1 MSSDIKIKVQSFGR
15 FLSNMVMPNIGA
27 FIAWGIITALFIP
40 TGWLPNETLA
50 KLVGPMI
57 TYLLPLLIGYTGG
70 KLVGGERGGVVGA
83 ITTMGVIVGAD
94 MPMFLG
100 SMIAGPLGGWCI
112 KHFDRWVDGKIKSGF
127 EMLVNNF
134 SAGII
139 GMILAILAFL
149 GIGPIVE
156 ALSKML
162 AAGVN
167 FMVVHDMLPLASIF
181 VEPAKILFLNNA
193 INHGIFSPLG
203 IQQSHELGKSIF
215 FLIEANPGPGMGVL
229 LAYMFF
235 GRGSAKQSAGGA
247 AIIHFLGGIH
257 EIYFP
262 YVLMNPRLILAVI
275 LGGMTGV
282 FTLTILGGGLVSP
295 ASPGSILAVLAMTPK
310 GAYFANIAGVC
321 AAMAVSFVVSAIL
334 LKTSKVKEED
344 DIEAATRRMQDM
356 KAESKGASP
365 LSAGDVTNDLSHVRK
380 IIVACDA
387 GVFMSSDIK
396 IKVQSFGRFL
406 SNMVM
411 PNIGAFIAWGI
422 ITALFIPTGWLP
434 NETLAKLV
442 GPMITY
448 LLPLLIGYTGGK
460 LVGGERGGVVGA
472 ITTMGVIVGADM
484 PMFLGSMI
492 AGPLG
497 GWCIKHFDRWVDGKI
512 KSGFEM
518 LVNNFSAGI
527 IGMILAILAFLGIGP
542 IVEALSKMLAAGVNF
557 MVVHDMLPLASI
569 FVEPAKILFLNNAIN
584 HGIFSPLGIQQ
595 SHELGK
601 SIFFLIEANP
611 GPGMGVLLAYMF
623 FGRGS
628 AKQSAGGAA
637 IIHFLGGIHEIY
649 FPYVL
654 MNPRLILAVILGGM
668 TGVFTLTIL
677 GGGLVSPASPGSI
690 LAVLAMTPKG
700 AYFANI
706 AGVCA
711 AMAVS
716 FVVSAILLKTS
727 KVKEEDDIEAATR
740 RMQDMK
746 AESKGASPLSAGD
759 VTNDLSHVR
768 KIIVACD
775 AGMGSSA
782 MGAGVLRK
790 KIQDA
795 GLSQISVTNSAIN
808 NLPPDVDLV
817 ITHRDLTE
825 RAMRQ
830 VPQAQ
835 HISLTNF
842 LDSGL
847 YTSLTERLVAA
858 QRHTANEEKV
868 KDSLKDSFDDSS
880 ANLFKLGAE
889 NIFLGRKAATKEEA
903 IRFAGEQL
911 VKGGYVEPEYV
922 QAMLDREK
930 LTPTYLG
937 ESIAVPHGT
946 VEAKDRVLKTGVVF
960 CQYPEGVRFGEEEDD
975 IARLVIGIAARN
987 NEHIQV
993 ITSLTNALDDES
1005 VIERLAHTTSVDEV
1019 LELLA
1024 GRK

>member
-1 MSSDIKIKVQSFGR
+1 MSSDFKIKVQSFGR

-40 TGWLPNETLA
+40 TGWLPSETLA

-57 TYLLPLLIGYTGG
+57 TYLLPLLIGFTGG
-70 KLVGGERGGVVGA
+70 RLVGGDRGGVVGA

-100 SMIAGPLGGWCI
+100 AMIAGPLGGWAI
-112 KHFDRWVDGKIKSGF
+112 KKFDVWVDGKIKSGF

-149 GIGPIVE
+149 GIGPAVE
-156 ALSKML
+156 VLSKVL

-282 FTLTILGGGLVSP
+282 FTLSVLGGGLVSP

-310 GAYFANIAGVC
+310 GAYFANIAAIC

-344 DIEAATRRMQDM
+344 DIEAATRRMHDM
-356 KAESKGASP
+356 KSESKGVATP
-365 LSAGDVTNDLSHVRK
+365 LSAGDVS
-380 IIVACDA
+380 
-387 GVFMSSDIK
+387 
-396 IKVQSFGRFL
+396 
-406 SNMVM
+406 
-411 PNIGAFIAWGI
+411 
-422 ITALFIPTGWLP
+422 
-434 NETLAKLV
+434 
-442 GPMITY
+442 
-448 LLPLLIGYTGGK
+448 
-460 LVGGERGGVVGA
+460 
-472 ITTMGVIVGADM
+472 
-484 PMFLGSMI
+484 
-492 AGPLG
+492 
-497 GWCIKHFDRWVDGKI
+497 
-512 KSGFEM
+512 
-518 LVNNFSAGI
+518 
-527 IGMILAILAFLGIGP
+527 
-542 IVEALSKMLAAGVNF
+542 
-557 MVVHDMLPLASI
+557 
-569 FVEPAKILFLNNAIN
+569 
-584 HGIFSPLGIQQ
+584 
-595 SHELGK
+595 
-601 SIFFLIEANP
+601 
-611 GPGMGVLLAYMF
+611 
-623 FGRGS
+623 
-628 AKQSAGGAA
+628 
-637 IIHFLGGIHEIY
+637 
-649 FPYVL
+649 
-654 MNPRLILAVILGGM
+654 
-668 TGVFTLTIL
+668 
-677 GGGLVSPASPGSI
+677 
-690 LAVLAMTPKG
+690 
-700 AYFANI
+700 
-706 AGVCA
+706 
-711 AMAVS
+711 
-716 FVVSAILLKTS
+716 
-727 KVKEEDDIEAATR
+727 
-740 RMQDMK
+740 
-746 AESKGASPLSAGD
+746 
-759 VTNDLSHVR
+759 NDLSHVR

-790 KIQDA
+790 KVQDA
-795 GLSQISVTNSAIN
+795 GLTHISVTNSAIN
-808 NLPPDVDLV
+808 SLPGDVDLV
-817 ITHRDLTE
+817 ITPRDLTE

-847 YTSLTERLVAA
+847 YSSLTERLVAA
-858 QRHTANEEKV
+858 QRHTDNEVKV
-868 KDSLKDSFDDSS
+868 RDSLKDSFDANDSH
-880 ANLFKLGAE
+880 LFKLGAE
-889 NIFLGRKAATKEEA
+889 NIFLGRTASHKEEA

-922 QAMLDREK
+922 DAMLEREK

-960 CQYPEGVRFGEEEDD
+960 CQYPDGVRFGEEEDD

-993 ITSLTNALDDES
+993 ITSLTNALDDET
-1005 VIERLAHTTSVDEV
+1005 VIERLSQTTSVEEV
-1019 LELLA
+1019 LALLN
-1024 GRK
+1024 K

>member
-70 KLVGGERGGVVGA
+70 KLVGGERGGVGGA

-100 SMIAGPLGGWCI
+100 SMIAGPLGGWAI
-112 KHFDRWVDGKIKSGF
+112 KKFDVWVDGKIKSGF

-149 GIGPIVE
+149 GIGPAVE
-156 ALSKML
+156 VLSKIL

-167 FMVVHDMLPLASIF
+167 FMVAHEMLPLASIF

-282 FTLTILGGGLVSP
+282 FTLTILNGGLVSP

-310 GAYFANIAGVC
+310 GAYFANIAAII
-321 AAMAVSFVVSAIL
+321 AAMAVSFVVAAVL

-356 KAESKGASP
+356 KAQSKGSATP
-365 LSAGDVTNDLSHVRK
+365 LAAGDV
-380 IIVACDA
+380 A
-387 GVFMSSDIK
+387 
-396 IKVQSFGRFL
+396 
-406 SNMVM
+406 
-411 PNIGAFIAWGI
+411 
-422 ITALFIPTGWLP
+422 
-434 NETLAKLV
+434 
-442 GPMITY
+442 
-448 LLPLLIGYTGGK
+448 
-460 LVGGERGGVVGA
+460 
-472 ITTMGVIVGADM
+472 
-484 PMFLGSMI
+484 
-492 AGPLG
+492 
-497 GWCIKHFDRWVDGKI
+497 
-512 KSGFEM
+512 
-518 LVNNFSAGI
+518 
-527 IGMILAILAFLGIGP
+527 
-542 IVEALSKMLAAGVNF
+542 
-557 MVVHDMLPLASI
+557 
-569 FVEPAKILFLNNAIN
+569 
-584 HGIFSPLGIQQ
+584 
-595 SHELGK
+595 
-601 SIFFLIEANP
+601 
-611 GPGMGVLLAYMF
+611 
-623 FGRGS
+623 
-628 AKQSAGGAA
+628 
-637 IIHFLGGIHEIY
+637 
-649 FPYVL
+649 
-654 MNPRLILAVILGGM
+654 
-668 TGVFTLTIL
+668 
-677 GGGLVSPASPGSI
+677 
-690 LAVLAMTPKG
+690 
-700 AYFANI
+700 
-706 AGVCA
+706 
-711 AMAVS
+711 
-716 FVVSAILLKTS
+716 
-727 KVKEEDDIEAATR
+727 
-740 RMQDMK
+740 
-746 AESKGASPLSAGD
+746 
-759 VTNDLSHVR
+759 NDLSHVR

-790 KIQDA
+790 KVQDA
-795 GLSQISVTNSAIN
+795 GLSNISVTNCAIN

-847 YTSLTERLVAA
+847 YTSLTERLVSA
-858 QRHTANEEKV
+858 QRHTDNEEKV
-868 KDSLKDSFDDSS
+868 RDSLKDSFDASDT
-880 ANLFKLGAE
+880 NLFKLGAE

-903 IRFAGEQL
+903 ILFAGEQL

-930 LTPTYLG
+930 LTSTYLG

-946 VEAKDRVLKTGVVF
+946 IEAKDRVLKTGIVF
-960 CQYPEGVRFGEEEDD
+960 CQYPEGVRFGEEEDEV
-975 IARLVIGIAARN
+975 ARLVIGIAARN

-1005 VIERLAHTTSVDEV
+1005 VIERLAKTTSVEEV
-1019 LELLA
+1019 LTLLKA
-1024 GRK
+1024 

>member
-100 SMIAGPLGGWCI
+100 SMIAGPLGGWAI
-112 KHFDRWVDGKIKSGF
+112 KKFDVWVDGKIKSGF

-149 GIGPIVE
+149 GIGPAVE
-156 ALSKML
+156 VLSKIL

-167 FMVVHDMLPLASIF
+167 FMVAHDMLPLASIF

-203 IQQSHELGKSIF
+203 IQQSHDLGKSIF

-282 FTLTILGGGLVSP
+282 FTLTLLNGGLVSP

-310 GAYFANIAGVC
+310 GAYFANIAAIV
-321 AAMAVSFVVSAIL
+321 AAMAVSFVVSAVL

-356 KAESKGASP
+356 KAQSKGGATP
-365 LSAGDVTNDLSHVRK
+365 LAAGDV
-380 IIVACDA
+380 A
-387 GVFMSSDIK
+387 
-396 IKVQSFGRFL
+396 
-406 SNMVM
+406 
-411 PNIGAFIAWGI
+411 
-422 ITALFIPTGWLP
+422 
-434 NETLAKLV
+434 
-442 GPMITY
+442 
-448 LLPLLIGYTGGK
+448 
-460 LVGGERGGVVGA
+460 
-472 ITTMGVIVGADM
+472 
-484 PMFLGSMI
+484 
-492 AGPLG
+492 
-497 GWCIKHFDRWVDGKI
+497 
-512 KSGFEM
+512 
-518 LVNNFSAGI
+518 
-527 IGMILAILAFLGIGP
+527 
-542 IVEALSKMLAAGVNF
+542 
-557 MVVHDMLPLASI
+557 
-569 FVEPAKILFLNNAIN
+569 
-584 HGIFSPLGIQQ
+584 
-595 SHELGK
+595 
-601 SIFFLIEANP
+601 
-611 GPGMGVLLAYMF
+611 
-623 FGRGS
+623 
-628 AKQSAGGAA
+628 
-637 IIHFLGGIHEIY
+637 
-649 FPYVL
+649 
-654 MNPRLILAVILGGM
+654 
-668 TGVFTLTIL
+668 
-677 GGGLVSPASPGSI
+677 
-690 LAVLAMTPKG
+690 
-700 AYFANI
+700 
-706 AGVCA
+706 
-711 AMAVS
+711 
-716 FVVSAILLKTS
+716 
-727 KVKEEDDIEAATR
+727 
-740 RMQDMK
+740 
-746 AESKGASPLSAGD
+746 
-759 VTNDLSHVR
+759 NDLSHVR

-790 KIQDA
+790 KVHDA
-795 GLSQISVTNSAIN
+795 GLSNISVTNCAIN

-847 YTSLTERLVAA
+847 DTSLTERLVAA
-858 QRHTANEEKV
+858 QRHTDNEEKV
-868 KDSLKDSFDDSS
+868 RDSLKDSFDASDT
-880 ANLFKLGAE
+880 NLFKLGAE

-903 IRFAGEQL
+903 ILFAGEQL

-930 LTPTYLG
+930 LTSTYLG

-946 VEAKDRVLKTGVVF
+946 IEAKDRVLKTGIVF
-960 CQYPEGVRFGEEEDD
+960 CQYPEGVRFGEEEDEV
-975 IARLVIGIAARN
+975 ARLVIGIAARN

-1005 VIERLAHTTSVDEV
+1005 VIERLAKTTSVEEV
-1019 LELLA
+1019 LTLLKA
-1024 GRK
+1024 

>member
-100 SMIAGPLGGWCI
+100 SMIAGPLGGWAI
-112 KHFDRWVDGKIKSGF
+112 KKFHVWVDGKIKSGF

-149 GIGPIVE
+149 GIGPAVE
-156 ALSKML
+156 VLSKIL

-167 FMVVHDMLPLASIF
+167 FMVAHEMLPLASIF

-282 FTLTILGGGLVSP
+282 FTLTILNGGLVSP

-310 GAYFANIAGVC
+310 GAYFANIAAII
-321 AAMAVSFVVSAIL
+321 AAMAVSFVVAAVL

-356 KAESKGASP
+356 KAQSKGGATP
-365 LSAGDVTNDLSHVRK
+365 LAAGDV
-380 IIVACDA
+380 A
-387 GVFMSSDIK
+387 
-396 IKVQSFGRFL
+396 
-406 SNMVM
+406 
-411 PNIGAFIAWGI
+411 
-422 ITALFIPTGWLP
+422 
-434 NETLAKLV
+434 
-442 GPMITY
+442 
-448 LLPLLIGYTGGK
+448 
-460 LVGGERGGVVGA
+460 
-472 ITTMGVIVGADM
+472 
-484 PMFLGSMI
+484 
-492 AGPLG
+492 
-497 GWCIKHFDRWVDGKI
+497 
-512 KSGFEM
+512 
-518 LVNNFSAGI
+518 
-527 IGMILAILAFLGIGP
+527 
-542 IVEALSKMLAAGVNF
+542 
-557 MVVHDMLPLASI
+557 
-569 FVEPAKILFLNNAIN
+569 
-584 HGIFSPLGIQQ
+584 
-595 SHELGK
+595 
-601 SIFFLIEANP
+601 
-611 GPGMGVLLAYMF
+611 
-623 FGRGS
+623 
-628 AKQSAGGAA
+628 
-637 IIHFLGGIHEIY
+637 
-649 FPYVL
+649 
-654 MNPRLILAVILGGM
+654 
-668 TGVFTLTIL
+668 
-677 GGGLVSPASPGSI
+677 
-690 LAVLAMTPKG
+690 
-700 AYFANI
+700 
-706 AGVCA
+706 
-711 AMAVS
+711 
-716 FVVSAILLKTS
+716 
-727 KVKEEDDIEAATR
+727 
-740 RMQDMK
+740 
-746 AESKGASPLSAGD
+746 
-759 VTNDLSHVR
+759 NDLSHVR

-790 KIQDA
+790 KVQDA
-795 GLSQISVTNSAIN
+795 GLSNISVTNSAIN

-847 YTSLTERLVAA
+847 YTSLTERLVSA
-858 QRHTANEEKV
+858 QRHTDNEEKV
-868 KDSLKDSFDDSS
+868 RDSLKDSFDASDT
-880 ANLFKLGAE
+880 NLFKLGAE

-903 IRFAGEQL
+903 ILFAGEQL

-930 LTPTYLG
+930 LTSTYLG

-946 VEAKDRVLKTGVVF
+946 IEAKDRVLKTGIVF
-960 CQYPEGVRFGEEEDD
+960 CQYPEGVRFGEEEDEV
-975 IARLVIGIAARN
+975 ARLVIGIAARN

-1005 VIERLAHTTSVDEV
+1005 VIERLAKTTSVEEV
-1019 LELLA
+1019 LTLLKA
-1024 GRK
+1024 

>member
-70 KLVGGERGGVVGA
+70 RLVGGDRGGVVGA

-100 SMIAGPLGGWCI
+100 AMIAGPLGGWAI
-112 KHFDRWVDGKIKSGF
+112 KHFDSWVDGKIKSGF

-149 GIGPIVE
+149 GIGPAVE
-156 ALSKML
+156 VLSKIL

-167 FMVVHDMLPLASIF
+167 FMVAHEMLPLASIF

-262 YVLMNPRLILAVI
+262 YVLMNPRLLLAVI

-282 FTLTILGGGLVSP
+282 FTLSVLNGGLVSP

-310 GAYFANIAGVC
+310 GAYFANLTAIF
-321 AAMAVSFVVSAIL
+321 AALIVSFVISSIL

-344 DIEAATRRMQDM
+344 EDIEAATRRMQDM
-356 KAESKGASP
+356 KAQSKGA
-365 LSAGDVTNDLSHVRK
+365 T
-380 IIVACDA
+380 
-387 GVFMSSDIK
+387 
-396 IKVQSFGRFL
+396 
-406 SNMVM
+406 
-411 PNIGAFIAWGI
+411 
-422 ITALFIPTGWLP
+422 
-434 NETLAKLV
+434 
-442 GPMITY
+442 
-448 LLPLLIGYTGGK
+448 
-460 LVGGERGGVVGA
+460 
-472 ITTMGVIVGADM
+472 
-484 PMFLGSMI
+484 
-492 AGPLG
+492 
-497 GWCIKHFDRWVDGKI
+497 
-512 KSGFEM
+512 
-518 LVNNFSAGI
+518 
-527 IGMILAILAFLGIGP
+527 
-542 IVEALSKMLAAGVNF
+542 
-557 MVVHDMLPLASI
+557 PLA
-569 FVEPAKILFLNNAIN
+569 
-584 HGIFSPLGIQQ
+584 
-595 SHELGK
+595 
-601 SIFFLIEANP
+601 
-611 GPGMGVLLAYMF
+611 
-623 FGRGS
+623 
-628 AKQSAGGAA
+628 
-637 IIHFLGGIHEIY
+637 
-649 FPYVL
+649 
-654 MNPRLILAVILGGM
+654 
-668 TGVFTLTIL
+668 
-677 GGGLVSPASPGSI
+677 
-690 LAVLAMTPKG
+690 
-700 AYFANI
+700 
-706 AGVCA
+706 
-711 AMAVS
+711 
-716 FVVSAILLKTS
+716 
-727 KVKEEDDIEAATR
+727 
-740 RMQDMK
+740 
-746 AESKGASPLSAGD
+746 AGD

-790 KIQDA
+790 KVQDA
-795 GLSQISVTNSAIN
+795 GLSNISVTNSAIN
-808 NLPPDVDLV
+808 SLPSDVDLV

-830 VPQAQ
+830 APQAQ

-858 QRHTANEEKV
+858 QRHTDNKAKV
-868 KDSLKDSFDDSS
+868 TSSLQDSFDAPDS
-880 ANLFKLGAE
+880 NLFKLSAD
-889 NIFLGRKAATKEEA
+889 NIFLGRTASTKEEA

-911 VKGGYVEPEYV
+911 VKGGYVQPEYV
-922 QAMLDREK
+922 DAMLEREK

-960 CQYPEGVRFGEEEDD
+960 CQYPEGVRFGEDEDD

-993 ITSLTNALDDES
+993 ITSLTNALDDET
-1005 VIERLAHTTSVDEV
+1005 VIQRLAHTTSVEEV
-1019 LELLA
+1019 LALL
-1024 GRK
+1024 GK

>member
-1 MSSDIKIKVQSFGR
+1 MSSDFKIKVQSFGR

-70 KLVGGERGGVVGA
+70 RLVGGDRGGVVGA

-100 SMIAGPLGGWCI
+100 AMIAGPLGGWAI
-112 KHFDRWVDGKIKSGF
+112 KKFDVWVDGKIKSGF

-149 GIGPIVE
+149 GIGPAVE
-156 ALSKML
+156 VLSKLL

-167 FMVVHDMLPLASIF
+167 FMVAHDMLPLASIF

-203 IQQSHELGKSIF
+203 IQQSHDLGKSIF

-282 FTLTILGGGLVSP
+282 FTLSVLGGGLVSP

-310 GAYFANIAGVC
+310 GAYFANIAAIC

-356 KAESKGASP
+356 KSQSKGVAATP
-365 LSAGDVTNDLSHVRK
+365 LTAGDVS
-380 IIVACDA
+380 
-387 GVFMSSDIK
+387 
-396 IKVQSFGRFL
+396 
-406 SNMVM
+406 
-411 PNIGAFIAWGI
+411 
-422 ITALFIPTGWLP
+422 
-434 NETLAKLV
+434 
-442 GPMITY
+442 
-448 LLPLLIGYTGGK
+448 
-460 LVGGERGGVVGA
+460 
-472 ITTMGVIVGADM
+472 
-484 PMFLGSMI
+484 
-492 AGPLG
+492 
-497 GWCIKHFDRWVDGKI
+497 
-512 KSGFEM
+512 
-518 LVNNFSAGI
+518 
-527 IGMILAILAFLGIGP
+527 
-542 IVEALSKMLAAGVNF
+542 
-557 MVVHDMLPLASI
+557 
-569 FVEPAKILFLNNAIN
+569 
-584 HGIFSPLGIQQ
+584 
-595 SHELGK
+595 
-601 SIFFLIEANP
+601 
-611 GPGMGVLLAYMF
+611 
-623 FGRGS
+623 
-628 AKQSAGGAA
+628 
-637 IIHFLGGIHEIY
+637 
-649 FPYVL
+649 
-654 MNPRLILAVILGGM
+654 
-668 TGVFTLTIL
+668 
-677 GGGLVSPASPGSI
+677 
-690 LAVLAMTPKG
+690 
-700 AYFANI
+700 
-706 AGVCA
+706 
-711 AMAVS
+711 
-716 FVVSAILLKTS
+716 
-727 KVKEEDDIEAATR
+727 
-740 RMQDMK
+740 
-746 AESKGASPLSAGD
+746 
-759 VTNDLSHVR
+759 NDLSHVR

-790 KIQDA
+790 KVADA

-808 NLPPDVDLV
+808 SLPPDVDLV

-847 YTSLTERLVAA
+847 YTNLTERLVAA
-858 QRHTANEEKV
+858 QRHEDNEVKV
-868 KDSLKDSFDDSS
+868 RTSLQDSFDESNS
-880 ANLFKLGAE
+880 HLFRLGAE
-889 NIFLGRKAATKEEA
+889 NIFLGRTASHKEEA

-911 VKGGYVEPEYV
+911 VKGGYVQPEYV
-922 QAMLDREK
+922 DAMLEREK

-960 CQYPEGVRFGEEEDD
+960 CQYPAGVRFGEEEDD

-993 ITSLTNALDDES
+993 ITSLTNALDDET
-1005 VIERLAHTTSVDEV
+1005 VIERLANTTSVEEV
-1019 LELLA
+1019 LALLN
-1024 GRK
+1024 K

>member
-70 KLVGGERGGVVGA
+70 RLVGGDRGGVVGA

-100 SMIAGPLGGWCI
+100 AMIAGPLGGWAI
-112 KHFDRWVDGKIKSGF
+112 KHFDNWVDGKIKSGF

-149 GIGPIVE
+149 GIGPAVE
-156 ALSKML
+156 VLSKAL

-229 LAYMFF
+229 LAYIFF

-262 YVLMNPRLILAVI
+262 YVLMNPRLLIAVI

-282 FTLTILGGGLVSP
+282 FTLSVLNGGLVSP

-310 GAYFANIAGVC
+310 GAYFANLAAIF
-321 AAMAVSFVVSAIL
+321 AAMAVSFVISSIL

-344 DIEAATRRMQDM
+344 DLEAATRRMHDM
-356 KAESKGASP
+356 KAQSKGATAATP
-365 LSAGDVTNDLSHVRK
+365 LAAGDVS
-380 IIVACDA
+380 
-387 GVFMSSDIK
+387 
-396 IKVQSFGRFL
+396 
-406 SNMVM
+406 
-411 PNIGAFIAWGI
+411 
-422 ITALFIPTGWLP
+422 
-434 NETLAKLV
+434 
-442 GPMITY
+442 
-448 LLPLLIGYTGGK
+448 
-460 LVGGERGGVVGA
+460 
-472 ITTMGVIVGADM
+472 
-484 PMFLGSMI
+484 
-492 AGPLG
+492 
-497 GWCIKHFDRWVDGKI
+497 
-512 KSGFEM
+512 
-518 LVNNFSAGI
+518 
-527 IGMILAILAFLGIGP
+527 
-542 IVEALSKMLAAGVNF
+542 
-557 MVVHDMLPLASI
+557 
-569 FVEPAKILFLNNAIN
+569 
-584 HGIFSPLGIQQ
+584 
-595 SHELGK
+595 
-601 SIFFLIEANP
+601 
-611 GPGMGVLLAYMF
+611 
-623 FGRGS
+623 
-628 AKQSAGGAA
+628 
-637 IIHFLGGIHEIY
+637 
-649 FPYVL
+649 
-654 MNPRLILAVILGGM
+654 
-668 TGVFTLTIL
+668 
-677 GGGLVSPASPGSI
+677 
-690 LAVLAMTPKG
+690 
-700 AYFANI
+700 
-706 AGVCA
+706 
-711 AMAVS
+711 
-716 FVVSAILLKTS
+716 
-727 KVKEEDDIEAATR
+727 
-740 RMQDMK
+740 
-746 AESKGASPLSAGD
+746 
-759 VTNDLSHVR
+759 NDLSHVR

-790 KIQDA
+790 KVQDA
-795 GLSQISVTNSAIN
+795 GLSNISVTNSAIN
-808 NLPPDVDLV
+808 SLPSDVDVV

-830 VPQAQ
+830 APQAQ

-847 YTSLTERLVAA
+847 YTNLTERLVAA
-858 QRHTANEEKV
+858 QRHTDNEAKV
-868 KDSLKDSFDDSS
+868 RTSLQDSFDDSS
-880 ANLFKLGAE
+880 SNLFRLGAE
-889 NIFLGRKAATKEEA
+889 NIFLGRTAATKEEA

-911 VKGGYVEPEYV
+911 VKGGYVQPEYV
-922 QAMLDREK
+922 EAMLEREK

-960 CQYPEGVRFGEEEDD
+960 CQYPQGVRFGEEEDD

-1005 VIERLAHTTSVDEV
+1005 VIERLAHTTNVQEV
-1019 LELLA
+1019 LDLLA
-1024 GRK
+1024 GKKAA

>member
-70 KLVGGERGGVVGA
+70 RLVGGERGGVVGA

-100 SMIAGPLGGWCI
+100 AMIAGPLGGWAI
-112 KHFDRWVDGKIKSGF
+112 KHFDSWVDGKIKSGF

-149 GIGPIVE
+149 GIGPAVE
-156 ALSKML
+156 VLSKVL

-167 FMVVHDMLPLASIF
+167 FMVAHEMLPLASIF

-262 YVLMNPRLILAVI
+262 YVLMNPRLLLAVI

-282 FTLTILGGGLVSP
+282 FTLSVLNGGLVSP
-295 ASPGSILAVLAMTPK
+295 ASPVSILAVLAMTPK
-310 GAYFANIAGVC
+310 GAYFANL
-321 AAMAVSFVVSAIL
+321 AAIFAALIVSFVIASIL

-344 DIEAATRRMQDM
+344 EDIEAATRRVQDM
-356 KAESKGASP
+356 KAQSKGA
-365 LSAGDVTNDLSHVRK
+365 T
-380 IIVACDA
+380 
-387 GVFMSSDIK
+387 
-396 IKVQSFGRFL
+396 
-406 SNMVM
+406 
-411 PNIGAFIAWGI
+411 
-422 ITALFIPTGWLP
+422 
-434 NETLAKLV
+434 
-442 GPMITY
+442 
-448 LLPLLIGYTGGK
+448 
-460 LVGGERGGVVGA
+460 
-472 ITTMGVIVGADM
+472 
-484 PMFLGSMI
+484 
-492 AGPLG
+492 
-497 GWCIKHFDRWVDGKI
+497 
-512 KSGFEM
+512 
-518 LVNNFSAGI
+518 
-527 IGMILAILAFLGIGP
+527 
-542 IVEALSKMLAAGVNF
+542 
-557 MVVHDMLPLASI
+557 PLA
-569 FVEPAKILFLNNAIN
+569 
-584 HGIFSPLGIQQ
+584 
-595 SHELGK
+595 
-601 SIFFLIEANP
+601 
-611 GPGMGVLLAYMF
+611 
-623 FGRGS
+623 
-628 AKQSAGGAA
+628 
-637 IIHFLGGIHEIY
+637 
-649 FPYVL
+649 
-654 MNPRLILAVILGGM
+654 
-668 TGVFTLTIL
+668 
-677 GGGLVSPASPGSI
+677 
-690 LAVLAMTPKG
+690 
-700 AYFANI
+700 
-706 AGVCA
+706 
-711 AMAVS
+711 
-716 FVVSAILLKTS
+716 
-727 KVKEEDDIEAATR
+727 
-740 RMQDMK
+740 
-746 AESKGASPLSAGD
+746 AGD

-790 KIQDA
+790 KVQDA
-795 GLSQISVTNSAIN
+795 GLSNISVTNSAIN
-808 NLPPDVDLV
+808 SLPSDVDLV

-830 VPQAQ
+830 APQAQ

-847 YTSLTERLVAA
+847 YTNLTERLVAA
-858 QRHTANEEKV
+858 QRHTDNEAKV
-868 KDSLKDSFDDSS
+868 TSSLHDSFDAPNS
-880 ANLFKLGAE
+880 NLFKLSAE
-889 NIFLGRKAATKEEA
+889 NIFLGRTASNKEEA

-911 VKGGYVEPEYV
+911 VKGGYVQPEYV
-922 QAMLDREK
+922 DAMLEREK

-960 CQYPEGVRFGEEEDD
+960 CQYPAGVRFGEEAED

-993 ITSLTNALDDES
+993 ITSLTNALDDET
-1005 VIERLAHTTSVDEV
+1005 VIERLAHTTSVEEV
-1019 LELLA
+1019 LALL
-1024 GRK
+1024 GK

>member
-57 TYLLPLLIGYTGG
+57 TYLLPLLIGFTGG
-70 KLVGGERGGVVGA
+70 RLVGGDRGGVVGA

-100 SMIAGPLGGWCI
+100 AMIAGPLGGYCI
-112 KHFDRWVDGKIKSGF
+112 KKFDAAVDGKIKSGF

-149 GIGPIVE
+149 GIGPAVE
-156 ALSKML
+156 VLSKAL

-229 LAYMFF
+229 MAYMFF

-262 YVLMNPRLILAVI
+262 YVLMNPRLLLAVI

-282 FTLTILGGGLVSP
+282 FTLSVLNGGLVSP

-310 GAYFANIAGVC
+310 GAYFANITAIL
-321 AAMAVSFVVSAIL
+321 AALVVSFVISSIL

-344 DIEAATRRMQDM
+344 EDIEAATRRVQDM
-356 KAESKGASP
+356 KAESKGA
-365 LSAGDVTNDLSHVRK
+365 T
-380 IIVACDA
+380 
-387 GVFMSSDIK
+387 
-396 IKVQSFGRFL
+396 
-406 SNMVM
+406 
-411 PNIGAFIAWGI
+411 
-422 ITALFIPTGWLP
+422 
-434 NETLAKLV
+434 
-442 GPMITY
+442 
-448 LLPLLIGYTGGK
+448 
-460 LVGGERGGVVGA
+460 
-472 ITTMGVIVGADM
+472 
-484 PMFLGSMI
+484 
-492 AGPLG
+492 
-497 GWCIKHFDRWVDGKI
+497 
-512 KSGFEM
+512 
-518 LVNNFSAGI
+518 
-527 IGMILAILAFLGIGP
+527 
-542 IVEALSKMLAAGVNF
+542 
-557 MVVHDMLPLASI
+557 
-569 FVEPAKILFLNNAIN
+569 
-584 HGIFSPLGIQQ
+584 
-595 SHELGK
+595 
-601 SIFFLIEANP
+601 
-611 GPGMGVLLAYMF
+611 
-623 FGRGS
+623 
-628 AKQSAGGAA
+628 
-637 IIHFLGGIHEIY
+637 
-649 FPYVL
+649 
-654 MNPRLILAVILGGM
+654 
-668 TGVFTLTIL
+668 
-677 GGGLVSPASPGSI
+677 
-690 LAVLAMTPKG
+690 
-700 AYFANI
+700 
-706 AGVCA
+706 
-711 AMAVS
+711 
-716 FVVSAILLKTS
+716 
-727 KVKEEDDIEAATR
+727 
-740 RMQDMK
+740 
-746 AESKGASPLSAGD
+746 PLSAGD

-790 KIQDA
+790 KVQDA
-795 GLSQISVTNSAIN
+795 GLTNISVTNSAIN
-808 NLPPDVDLV
+808 SLPPDVDLV

-858 QRHTANEEKV
+858 QRHTDNEAKV
-868 KDSLKDSFDDSS
+868 TTSLKDSFDETDS
-880 ANLFKLGAE
+880 NLFRLGAE
-889 NIFLGRKAATKEEA
+889 NIFLGLSASTKEEA

-960 CQYPEGVRFGEEEDD
+960 CQYPQGVRFGEEEDD

-993 ITSLTNALDDES
+993 ITSLTNALDDET
-1005 VIERLAHTTSVDEV
+1005 VIERLAQTSSVEEV
-1019 LELLA
+1019 LALLN
-1024 GRK
+1024 K

>member
-40 TGWLPNETLA
+40 TGWWPSETLA

-57 TYLLPLLIGYTGG
+57 TYLLPLLIGFTGG
-70 KLVGGERGGVVGA
+70 RLVGGDRGGVVGA

-100 SMIAGPLGGWCI
+100 AMIAGPLGGWCI
-112 KHFDRWVDGKIKSGF
+112 KKFDAQVDGKIKSGF

-149 GIGPIVE
+149 GIGPAVE
-156 ALSKML
+156 VLSKAL

-262 YVLMNPRLILAVI
+262 YVLMNPRLIIAVI

-282 FTLTILGGGLVSP
+282 FTLSVLHGGLVSP

-310 GAYFANIAGVC
+310 GAYFANIAAIV
-321 AAMAVSFVVSAIL
+321 AAMAVSFVISAIL

-356 KAESKGASP
+356 KSQSK
-365 LSAGDVTNDLSHVRK
+365 
-380 IIVACDA
+380 
-387 GVFMSSDIK
+387 
-396 IKVQSFGRFL
+396 
-406 SNMVM
+406 
-411 PNIGAFIAWGI
+411 
-422 ITALFIPTGWLP
+422 
-434 NETLAKLV
+434 
-442 GPMITY
+442 
-448 LLPLLIGYTGGK
+448 
-460 LVGGERGGVVGA
+460 
-472 ITTMGVIVGADM
+472 
-484 PMFLGSMI
+484 
-492 AGPLG
+492 
-497 GWCIKHFDRWVDGKI
+497 
-512 KSGFEM
+512 
-518 LVNNFSAGI
+518 
-527 IGMILAILAFLGIGP
+527 
-542 IVEALSKMLAAGVNF
+542 
-557 MVVHDMLPLASI
+557 
-569 FVEPAKILFLNNAIN
+569 
-584 HGIFSPLGIQQ
+584 
-595 SHELGK
+595 
-601 SIFFLIEANP
+601 
-611 GPGMGVLLAYMF
+611 
-623 FGRGS
+623 
-628 AKQSAGGAA
+628 GGAA
-637 IIHFLGGIHEIY
+637 
-649 FPYVL
+649 
-654 MNPRLILAVILGGM
+654 AV
-668 TGVFTLTIL
+668 T
-677 GGGLVSPASPGSI
+677 
-690 LAVLAMTPKG
+690 
-700 AYFANI
+700 
-706 AGVCA
+706 
-711 AMAVS
+711 
-716 FVVSAILLKTS
+716 
-727 KVKEEDDIEAATR
+727 
-740 RMQDMK
+740 
-746 AESKGASPLSAGD
+746 AGD
-759 VTNDLSHVR
+759 TTNDLSHVR

-790 KIQDA
+790 KVQDA
-795 GLSQISVTNSAIN
+795 GLTHISVTNSAIN
-808 NLPPDVDLV
+808 SLPGDVDLV

-847 YTSLTERLVAA
+847 YTSLTDRLVAA
-858 QRHTANEEKV
+858 QRHTQNEEKV
-868 KDSLKDSFDDSS
+868 RTSLHDSFDESNS
-880 ANLFKLGAE
+880 HLFKLGAE
-889 NIFLGRKAATKEEA
+889 NVFLGLTASHKEDA

-911 VKGGYVEPEYV
+911 VKGGYVQPEYV
-922 QAMLDREK
+922 EAMLEREK

-960 CQYPEGVRFGEEEDD
+960 CQYPQGVRFGEDEDD

-993 ITSLTNALDDES
+993 ITSLTNALDDET
-1005 VIERLAHTTSVDEV
+1005 VIERLANTTSVDEV
-1019 LELLA
+1019 LALLA
-1024 GRK
+1024 GNKNA